1 MTLTGKVALV
11 TGTRRLGGA
20 VVQALAARGVH
31 VAIVAHTSIAR
42 AEVLSAE
49 AQGAGVEAA
58 VFQAD
63 LRSGEACRALVGAVV
78 DRFGRLDIVVHAASI
93 YTRTPLQAVTP
104 EQWQAPLDVDL
115 SAAFFLTQAA
125 APAMAA
131 VGGGRVVFFGDWL
144 AAGGRPRYQGF
155 VPYYVAKAAVQA
167 LAQALALELA
177 ADGTLVNVLALGAM
191 LPADDVPASAV
202 QAAALATPLGR
213 WGGAGAVVQALL
225 GLLASDFITGET
237 IRVDGGRHLR

>member
-31 VAIVAHTSIAR
+31 VAIVAHTSVDR
-42 AEVLSAE
+42 AEALAE
-49 AQGAGVEAA
+49 EARGSGVEAA
-58 VFQAD
+58 VFQTD
-63 LRSGEACRALVGAVV
+63 LRSGDACRALVGAVIA
-78 DRFGRLDIVVHAASI
+78 RFGRLDIVVHAASV
-93 YTRTPLQAVTP
+93 YERTPLHAVTP
-104 EQWQAPLDVDL
+104 EQWQSPLDVDL

-131 VGGGRVVFFGDWL
+131 GGGGRVVLFGDWL
-144 AAGGRPRYQGF
+144 AASGRPRYEGF
-155 VPYYVAKAAVQA
+155 VPYYVAKAAVQG

-191 LPADDVPASAV
+191 IPADDLPASTV